1 MSGTSAAIARTS
13 VADPTAMPSSVD
25 LLVIGGGI
33 IGLAIGYE
41 ACRAGQRVLV
51 VERGRPGSGAS
62 GVAAGMLAP
71 ASEAGATEPCL
82 VELALASCRLY
93 PEWVHAIE
101 ADSGMSCH
109 YRTEGSL
116 LVALNRDHDEE
127 LEREADHQ
135 RALGLS
141 IERLTAGEVLD
152 REPALSPRVTSGIF
166 AEEDRQV
173 DPRALVEALTI
184 AIRRLGGCVQ
194 SGAAV
199 QSVWFEDGRVAGVR
213 LGGEDRSV
221 ESRAVVVAAGAWSNG
236 PIQGIGEHLPLRP
249 VKGQILRLR
258 GEPLLRH
265 VVRTPDVYLVPRD
278 DGELVVGAT
287 MEEQGFDAR
296 STAGATM
303 DLLRAAWQVLPG
315 VHDLELAE
323 LSIGFRPALR
333 DNLPAIGPMGP
344 DGLFLATGHYRH
356 GVLLAPATARLL
368 VEAIRTGFTP
378 AELAPFVPA
387 RLGATTAL
395 LKGDRS

>member
-1 MSGTSAAIARTS
+1 MNGTSAAATRTS
-13 VADPTAMPSSVD
+13 VAVPTALPSSVD
-25 LLVIGGGI
+25 LLVVGGGI

-51 VERGRPGSGAS
+51 VERDRPGSGAS

-82 VELALASCRLY
+82 VELALESCRIY
-93 PEWVHAIE
+93 PEWVRAIE
-101 ADSGMSCH
+101 ADAGVSCR
-109 YRTEGSL
+109 YRTEGTL

-127 LEREADHQ
+127 LEREANYQ
-135 RALGLS
+135 RALGLGV
-141 IERLTAGEVLD
+141 ERLTASEVLD
-152 REPALSPRVTSGIF
+152 CEPTLSPRVTSGLF
-166 AEEDRQV
+166 AEGDRQV
-173 DPRALVEALTI
+173 DPCALIEALTI
-184 AIRRLGGCVQ
+184 AIRRLGGCVR

-199 QSVWFEDGRVAGVR
+199 QSVWVEDGRVAGVR
-213 LGGEDRSV
+213 LGGDERSI

-236 PIQGIGEHLPLRP
+236 PIAGIGEQTPLRP

-303 DLLRAAWQVLPG
+303 NLLRAAWQVLPG
-315 VHDLELAE
+315 VDDLELTE
-323 LSIGFRPALR
+323 LSVGFRPALR

-368 VEAIRTGFTP
+368 IAAIRTGSMP
-378 AELAPFVPA
+378 PELVPFAPVRP
-387 RLGATTAL
+387 GATAGL
-395 LKGDRS
+395 LSGGA